1 MPETA
6 LEKAQKK
13 FEQAR
18 NRLNAIRARES
29 TEERKKDTRRK
40 VIVGGALL
48 DLAAREEAAAAV
60 LARIVAS
67 LTRQQ
72 DRALFSSIDAET

>member
-6 LEKAQKK
+6 LEKAQKN

-18 NRLNAIRARES
+18 NRLNAIKARES
-29 TEERKKDTRRK
+29 TEERKRDTRRK
-40 VIVGGALL
+40 VIAGGALL
-48 DLAAREEAAAAV
+48 DLAARDEAAAAM
-60 LARIVAS
+60 LTRIVAS